1 MICAFESQVL
11 GIPCIIEVL
20 DWEPYRPPKWGGH
33 PDTWSPEEGGYGN
46 YLILTRK
53 GKPAKLIERK
63 MTDKDRESL
72 ELEIFE
78 YMERS

>member
-11 GIPCIIEVL
+11 GIPCVIEVL
-20 DWEPYRPPKWGGH
+20 DWEPYVPPMSYGH
-33 PDTWSPEEGGYGN
+33 PDACSPEEGGYGN

-63 MTDKDRESL
+63 MSHKDRQDL